1 MKIHRFHLN
10 ISLALPLLYSLHK
23 NDLPQKI
30 TVENMDL
37 SKILN

>member
-1 MKIHRFHLN
+1 MN
-10 ISLALPLLYSLHK
+10 ISFTVLLLYSLYK

-30 TVENMDL
+30 TIENMDL